1 METKKKDVTLYGL
14 MYDPWPTS
22 KKQTDLPGPFF
33 DLTVVALG
41 IVGAVGY
48 FVLNAYEVAKGKCFV
63 SFPFLNMEAKKK
75 KDSEPQKAAESE
87 RREGA
92 QGF

>member
-1 METKKKDVTLYGL
+1 MGFISFHSFVWKRKRKDVTLYGL

-22 KKQTDLPGPFF
+22 KKQIDLPGPFF

-48 FVLNAYEVAKGKCFV
+48 FVINATK
-63 SFPFLNMEAKKK
+63 
-75 KDSEPQKAAESE
+75 
-87 RREGA
+87 
-92 QGF
+92 